1 MTKKKIVLIGAGGN
15 ADVMISTINDI
26 NKDKQSFDIV
36 GLLDDKIQNDKVLGK
51 ITTKNIDKFKK
62 FKDLFFIWTLR
73 SVNLGLNVM
82 KKYKSLNLNRN
93 NLITIKHPTSVVS
106 DSAKIGNGVSIQPF
120 VNIGPNVVIGDNVHI
135 FAQVMIGHNT
145 KLENFSYVANN
156 SSIGAF
162 VKIKEGAY
170 LGMNSTIKERINIE
184 KWSIVGMGSVVT
196 KNVKK
201 RDIVIGN
208 PAKKLK

>member
-1 MTKKKIVLIGAGGN
+1 MNKKKIILIGAGGN
-15 ADVMISTINDI
+15 ADVIVSTINDI
-26 NKDKQSFDIV
+26 NKNKQSFDII
-36 GLLDDKIQNDKVLGK
+36 GLLDDKIQNEKVLGK
-51 ITTKNIDKFKK
+51 ITIKNIDKFKK

-73 SVNLGLNVM
+73 SINLGFNII
-82 KKYKSLNLNRN
+82 KKYNSFNLSRN
-93 NLITIKHPTSVVS
+93 KLITIKHPTSVVS

-135 FAQVMIGHNT
+135 FSQAMIGHNT
-145 KLENFSYVANN
+145 KLENFSYIANN

-170 LGMNSTIKERINIE
+170 IGMNSTIKERINIE

-201 RDIVIGN
+201 KNIVIGN